1 MEYAADHRLASRF
14 GRPADRGSDPGRG
27 IGMTVNY
34 RLREGTPEPLSRLA
48 LQQLRALDASF
59 PAAGHMESESLKRVV
74 YELLRYCRGE
84 IDGISVLVAGQ
95 RGAGKTTLAKLAIQ
109 DVMRQSDGLMPLP
122 LMLHG
127 PTIIDPKAVPEKPLA
142 AQAMPAPLA
151 VTAGT
156 EGAPVFVV
164 NTAAPITPPAAT
176 SATLPP
182 AAPPGGAAA
191 TPAADAKAKSD
202 EADKKM
208 PEEKERALRLI
219 VTALYRS
226 LSLTLYEAWLNAAR
240 EAPERRRTE
249 RELLGLRAHLDL
261 RLERAP
267 DPDVLRKIWERAGF
281 LHSGVA
287 FYLRPARMVGWRV
300 MRDSRPPPIA
310 GIRTDQ
316 GIREIVALA
325 ACADAYRVI
334 ISKPQEILGRKQ
346 QSDYVQEM
354 KFSVPQAG
362 EKKKEDDAKSRGT
375 AEKATPPVLGAAASA
390 IAGVSLHNNAVSLT
404 TLAVSIGIGLL
415 VWMGSW
421 IAMNYGVRTSRQ
433 EMRRELTMDIKW
445 DIDRLERDLPF
456 LLKRVKDAGF
466 APIFVLDELDKV
478 DDAMDSLHR
487 FLKLTKHI
495 VTDQSA
501 FMFLTNRDYYEKL
514 SAMEQLGGGGAP

>member
-1 MEYAADHRLASRF
+1 
-14 GRPADRGSDPGRG
+14 
-27 IGMTVNY
+27 MTVAY
-34 RLREGTPEPLSRLA
+34 RLRTSTPEPLSRRA
-48 LQQLRALDASF
+48 LQQLRALDPSF
-59 PAAGHMESESLKRVV
+59 PAAGHIQSDSLKRVV

-109 DVMRQSDGLMPLP
+109 DVMRQSDGLIPLP

-127 PTIIDPKAVPEKPLA
+127 PTIIDPKAVPDTSAEPA
-142 AQAMPAPLA
+142 APAPLA
-151 VTAGT
+151 VAAGT
-156 EGAPVFVV
+156 QGAPVVVV
-164 NTAAPITPPAAT
+164 NTAAPPATPPT
-176 SATLPP
+176 
-182 AAPPGGAAA
+182 GAANGA
-191 TPAADAKAKSD
+191 RAAADP
-202 EADKKM
+202 DKKV

-226 LSLTLYEAWLNAAR
+226 LSLTLYEAWLNAVR

-249 RELLGLRAHLDL
+249 RELLALRAHLDL

-281 LHSGVA
+281 LHCGVG
-287 FYLRPARMVGWRV
+287 FYLRPAKGANGRVWR
-300 MRDSRPPPIA
+300 DTDPPAIA
-310 GIRTDQ
+310 GVRADQ

-334 ISKPQEILGRKQ
+334 ISKPQETLGRKQ

-354 KFSVPQAG
+354 KLAVPQG
-362 EKKKEDDAKSRGT
+362 SEKKSDDAKQKT
-375 AEKATPPVLGAAASA
+375 PAEKAAPPVLGTAAGAL
-390 IAGVSLHNNAVSLT
+390 AGLAAHTTGVDLSTFAVG
-404 TLAVSIGIGLL
+404 LATGLF
-415 VWMGSW
+415 VFIGSW
-421 IAMNYGVRTSRQ
+421 IAMNFGIRTARQ

-478 DDAMDSLHR
+478 ASAKNALHN

-501 FMFLTNRDYYEKL
+501 FMFLTNRDYYEQL
-514 SAMEQLGGGGAP
+514 IAEEQLGGSTT

>member
-1 MEYAADHRLASRF
+1 M
-14 GRPADRGSDPGRG
+14 P
-27 IGMTVNY
+27 VNY
-34 RLREGTPEPLSRLA
+34 KLKEGTPEPLSRSA
-48 LQQLRALDASF
+48 LQQLRALDASS
-59 PAAGHMESESLKRVV
+59 PTSGHIESESLKRVV

-84 IDGISVLVAGQ
+84 IDGISVLVSGQ
-95 RGAGKTTLAKLAIQ
+95 RGAGKTTLVKLAIQ
-109 DVMRQSDGLMPLP
+109 QVMRESLGLMPLP

-127 PTIIDPKAVPEKPLA
+127 PTIIDPAAVPKKPDDDATKA
-142 AQAMPAPLA
+142 APVA
-151 VTAGT
+151 VAAGT
-156 EGAPVFVV
+156 DGAPVFVI
-164 NTAAPITPPAAT
+164 NAAAQPPPAA
-176 SATLPP
+176 AAQNDDKGKPP
-182 AAPPGGAAA
+182 
-191 TPAADAKAKSD
+191 
-202 EADKKM
+202 DKKV

-240 EAPERRRTE
+240 EAPHRRRTE
-249 RELLGLRAHLDL
+249 HELLALRAHLDL

-281 LHSGVA
+281 LQSGVA
-287 FYLRPARMVGWRV
+287 FYLRPARKKKERV
-300 MRDSRPPPIA
+300 PFRPAKERVVRNSDPPAIA
-310 GIRTDQ
+310 GVRADQ

-354 KFSVPQAG
+354 KLSVPQGA
-362 EKKKEDDAKSRGT
+362 EKKKEDDAKSKS
-375 AEKATPPVLGAAASA
+375 AVEKATPLALGTAASA
-390 IAGVSLHNNAVSLT
+390 AAIAASLAEPRT
-404 TLAVSIGIGLL
+404 AAISIGTGVL
-415 VWMGSW
+415 VWIGSW

-445 DIDRLERDLPF
+445 DVERLERDLPF

-478 DDAMDSLHR
+478 DQAWDSLHN

-501 FMFLTNRDYYEKL
+501 FMFLTNRDYYERL
-514 SAMEQLGGGGAP
+514 ITNEQLDGGNAP

>member
-1 MEYAADHRLASRF
+1 MA
-14 GRPADRGSDPGRG
+14 
-27 IGMTVNY
+27 VNY
-34 RLREGTPEPLSRLA
+34 RLREGTPEPLSRGA
-48 LQQLRALDASF
+48 LLQLRALDASS
-59 PAAGHMESESLKRVV
+59 PAAGHIESESLKRVV

-84 IDGISVLVAGQ
+84 IDGISILIAGQ
-95 RGAGKTTLAKLAIQ
+95 RGAGKTTLVKLAIQ
-109 DVMRQSDGLMPLP
+109 EVMRQSRWLIPLP

-127 PTIIDPKAVPEKPLA
+127 PTIIDPAAVPKKPDDA
-142 AQAMPAPLA
+142 ATKAAPLA
-151 VTAGT
+151 VAAGT
-156 EGAPVFVV
+156 DGAPVFVI
-164 NTAAPITPPAAT
+164 NTAQPAPAA
-176 SATLPP
+176 
-182 AAPPGGAAA
+182 AAQNNDRDRSE
-191 TPAADAKAKSD
+191 TP
-202 EADKKM
+202 DKKV

-240 EAPERRRTE
+240 EAPQRRRTE
-249 RELLGLRAHLDL
+249 HELLALRAHLDL

-281 LHSGVA
+281 LHRGVA
-287 FYLRPARMVGWRV
+287 FYLRPAQKEKERV
-300 MRDSRPPPIA
+300 PFRPPKEKVVRNSDPPPIA
-310 GIRTDQ
+310 GVHADQ

-334 ISKPQEILGRKQ
+334 ISKPQEVLGRKQ

-354 KFSVPQAG
+354 KLSVPQPA
-362 EKKKEDDAKSRGT
+362 EQKKEDDAKSKGT
-375 AEKATPPVLGAAASA
+375 VEKAAPLALGTAASA
-390 IAGVSLHNNAVSLT
+390 LAGVATSMAGWRV
-404 TLAVSIGIGLL
+404 AMISIGTGVL
-415 VWMGSW
+415 VWIGSW

-445 DIDRLERDLPF
+445 DIERLERDLPF

-478 DDAMDSLHR
+478 DQAWDSLHN

-501 FMFLTNRDYYEKL
+501 FMFLTNRDYYERL
-514 SAMEQLGGGGAP
+514 ITSEQLDSGSAP

>member
-1 MEYAADHRLASRF
+1 MA
-14 GRPADRGSDPGRG
+14 
-27 IGMTVNY
+27 VNY
-34 RLREGTPEPLSRLA
+34 KLKEGTPEPLSRSA
-48 LQQLRALDASF
+48 LQQLRALDASS
-59 PAAGHMESESLKRVV
+59 PTSGHIESESLKRVV

-84 IDGISVLVAGQ
+84 IDGISVLVSGQ
-95 RGAGKTTLAKLAIQ
+95 RGAGKTTLVKLAIQ
-109 DVMRQSDGLMPLP
+109 EVMRQSKGLMPLP

-127 PTIIDPKAVPEKPLA
+127 PTIIDPAAVPKKPNDA
-142 AQAMPAPLA
+142 AAKAAPLA
-151 VTAGT
+151 VAAGT
-156 EGAPVFVV
+156 DGAPVFVI
-164 NTAAPITPPAAT
+164 NTAAQPAPAA
-176 SATLPP
+176 
-182 AAPPGGAAA
+182 AAQNNDKDRSE
-191 TPAADAKAKSD
+191 TP
-202 EADKKM
+202 DKKV

-240 EAPERRRTE
+240 EAPHRRRTE
-249 RELLGLRAHLDL
+249 HELLALRAHLDL

-281 LHSGVA
+281 LRSGVA
-287 FYLRPARMVGWRV
+287 FYLRPAHKEKERVPFRPAKERMVRNS
-300 MRDSRPPPIA
+300 DPPAIA
-310 GIRTDQ
+310 GVRADQ

-354 KFSVPQAG
+354 KLSVPQAA
-362 EKKKEDDAKSRGT
+362 EKKKEDEAKSKS
-375 AEKATPPVLGAAASA
+375 AVEKAAPLAFGTAASA
-390 IAGVSLHNNAVSLT
+390 LAGIATSVVGPRA
-404 TLAVSIGIGLL
+404 AAISIGTGVL
-415 VWMGSW
+415 VWIGSW

-445 DIDRLERDLPF
+445 DIERLERDLPF

-478 DDAMDSLHR
+478 DQAWDSLHN

-501 FMFLTNRDYYEKL
+501 FMFLTNRDYYERL
-514 SAMEQLGGGGAP
+514 ITNEQLDGGNAP